1 MCGRWKTALAG
12 QPYDPDAPWLVAVVV
27 AITALLAAAIW
38 VRDERW
44 LLFVV
49 VLFGLAAA
57 VFDVRELVHQVDVGR
72 ASLIAL
78 AAVLAVVHLG
88 VSGLAAATVGEGGC
102 GHGLRRSGSGLSCGP
117 SCGAGRPPLQGG
129 RPGPAD
135 FPEPPQGHAAPDD
148 LDDPERSP
156 NSDTPRASRARAL
169 LHPHRRPHRHEPPQE
184 PPGDRRHGRHR
195 WHAPLGGHARGGGR
209 GGRRATRHGRKP
221 AHGTPTPG
229 RV

>member
-1 MCGRWKTALAG
+1 MCGRWKAALAG

-88 VSGLAAATVGEGGC
+88 VSGLAAATV
-102 GHGLRRSGSGLSCGP
+102 RR
-117 SCGAGRPPLQGG
+117 
-129 RPGPAD
+129 
-135 FPEPPQGHAAPDD
+135 
-148 LDDPERSP
+148 ER
-156 NSDTPRASRARAL
+156 AVV
-169 LHPHRRPHRHEPPQE
+169 
-184 PPGDRRHGRHR
+184 
-195 WHAPLGGHARGGGR
+195 
-209 GGRRATRHGRKP
+209 AT
-221 AHGTPTPG
+221 A
-229 RV
+229 